1 MDPLSQPDLT
11 AAQATGPNNFVS
23 ATPSG
28 GLGEGLARQRPTVES
43 SAILK
48 LKGLPYSATEEDI
61 RQFFAPYEL
70 KGVSFVYEP
79 DGRPSGLA
87 FAEFVSKEEALKALS
102 KNGEYIGQRY
112 VRLLHVPRSEME
124 EQVRLGTLAIPG
136 AAAKLRSRM
145 MRSQQQ
151 RNNAIF
157 MPTGPVQ
164 LVPTVLPGGRPI
176 MTMGP
181 PGAGPNAGINAP
193 YGQPGVPSQL
203 PVESRLWQ
211 PAYQQAATYQQQQAA
226 AQQQP
231 TQQLQTQHAHGLPY
245 QSPAQLAAQFSG
257 LSLAG
262 QQQQHGAAMQAAA
275 AQGAAMQAAA
285 GAMQGVAAAAGAGQ
299 LPRAAQVIPQAA
311 LAAQALH
318 HLPPPPPQG
327 AHFIAAGAR
336 VVQAATSPTIKIR
349 GLPYGSSPSEILAF
363 FQSYHFLPDT
373 LQIGLDQLGRPSGEA
388 WLSFSSP
395 QEALRAVRDLNRH
408 YLGNRYL
415 ELSIC

>member
-1 MDPLSQPDLT
+1 MDPLSAPQSDLNASQAVAAGPAGFAGAGELSRVQPRTT
-11 AAQATGPNNFVS
+11 AQD
-23 ATPSG
+23 
-28 GLGEGLARQRPTVES
+28 QS

-48 LKGLPYSATEEDI
+48 LKGLPYSATEDDI

-112 VRLLHVPRSEME
+112 VRLLHVPRAEME

-145 MRSQQQ
+145 IRSQQ
-151 RNNAIF
+151 RNNAVYMAAGPMQL
-157 MPTGPVQ
+157 MPS
-164 LVPTVLPGGRPI
+164 VLPGGRPV
-176 MTMGP
+176 MPTLGPHGGPGPAAGMGGP
-181 PGAGPNAGINAP
+181 YVQAAGP
-193 YGQPGVPSQL
+193 GQVA
-203 PVESRLWQ
+203 VESRLWQ
-211 PAYQQAATYQQQQAA
+211 PAYQQAYPQQQQQGAQSAA
-226 AQQQP
+226 GQGLQALP
-231 TQQLQTQHAHGLPY
+231 GQQLASQQLAGPGLQAAGGGIQY

-257 LSLAG
+257 LSLTGHQQVGAG
-262 QQQQHGAAMQAAA
+262 GMP
-275 AQGAAMQAAA
+275 QGAPGLPPQR
-285 GAMQGVAAAAGAGQ
+285 GAQMLPQGLA
-299 LPRAAQVIPQAA
+299 
-311 LAAQALH
+311 AAQALH
-318 HLPPPPPQG
+318 MAAAPPPATG
-327 AHFIAAGAR
+327 GGHFVAGTR

-349 GLPYGSSPSEILAF
+349 GLPYGSSPQEILAF
-363 FQSYHFLPDT
+363 FQTYHFLPDT

>member
-1 MDPLSQPDLT
+1 MDPLSATQADLA
-11 AAQATGPNNFVS
+11 AAQAVGTGTNSFPG
-23 ATPSG
+23 AAPDI
-28 GLGEGLARQRPTVES
+28 ARQRQADQS

-48 LKGLPYSATEEDI
+48 LKGLPYSASEDDI

-70 KGVSFVYEP
+70 KSVSFVYEP

-112 VRLLHVPRSEME
+112 VRLLHVPRAEME

-145 MRSQQQ
+145 IRSQQ
-151 RNNAIF
+151 RNNAVY
-157 MPTGPVQ
+157 MATGPVQ
-164 LVPTVLPGGRPI
+164 LMPTVMPGGRPV
-176 MTMGP
+176 MAAMGP
-181 PGAGPNAGINAP
+181 GGPGPNAAMSAP
-193 YGQPGVPSQL
+193 YSQPAGHGQV

-211 PAYQQAATYQQQQAA
+211 PTYQQSYQQQQAA
-226 AQQQP
+226 QQQP
-231 TQQLQTQHAHGLPY
+231 GGQHLQAQQPGGVHGY
-245 QSPAQLAAQFSG
+245 QSP
-257 LSLAG
+257 
-262 QQQQHGAAMQAAA
+262 
-275 AQGAAMQAAA
+275 
-285 GAMQGVAAAAGAGQ
+285 
-299 LPRAAQVIPQAA
+299 AA
-311 LAAQALH
+311 LAAQFAGLGMGGPQQQAAAAAGMQQPGGPQGLPRGAAAAAAAQVLAQPLAAQSLH
-318 HLPPPPPQG
+318 MAPPPPPG
-327 AHFIAAGAR
+327 GHFVAGTR

-349 GLPYGSSPSEILAF
+349 GLPYGSSPTEILAF
-363 FQSYHFLPDT
+363 FQTYQYLPDT